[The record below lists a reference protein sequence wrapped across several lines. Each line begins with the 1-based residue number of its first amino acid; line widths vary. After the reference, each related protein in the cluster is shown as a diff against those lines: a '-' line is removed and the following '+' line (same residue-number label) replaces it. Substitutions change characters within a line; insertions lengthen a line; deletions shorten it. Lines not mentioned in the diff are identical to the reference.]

1 MGIERDNEYRAW
13 MYQTWERLAEQFGR
27 ESAAERLAHLLPHVR
42 AVQNMA
48 AYAREQAEEIR
59 QRCKGDKLG
68 TQGRLS
74 HARYLASAEVLEGVA
89 DRVDAAV
96 RENVRGSFG

>member
-1 MGIERDNEYRAW
+1 MGIERDNEYRVW
-13 MYQTWERLAEQFGR
+13 MYQTWERMVEQFGR
-27 ESAAERLAHLLPHVR
+27 SSAAERLAHLLPNVK

-48 AYAREQAEEIR
+48 VFARERAAEIDKRWAPQWSTLAR
-59 QRCKGDKLG
+59 QLYEG
-68 TQGRLS
+68 
-74 HARYLASAEVLEGVA
+74 YVASAEDLEEVV